1 MRRENP
7 HKMLSFGSS
16 QFSKVWVSNMVE
28 ERAFRPA
35 SDVRVNGLYS
45 LRKNE
50 LSELI
55 CNRA

>member
-1 MRRENP
+1 MKRRNQSEDAI
-7 HKMLSFGSS
+7 F
-16 QFSKVWVSNMVE
+16 WVKPIFKDVGLE
-28 ERAFRPA
+28 YGERAFRPA